1 VLVEEY
7 TFSPP
12 GATLQRE
19 DLRLDLH
26 GVDRLR
32 LTVVPNKRGSGTAT
46 LTSLRLF
53 ASAGIDAHT
62 AI

>member
-1 VLVEEY
+1 
-7 TFSPP
+7 
-12 GATLQRE
+12 
-19 DLRLDLH
+19 
-26 GVDRLR
+26 VDRLR